1 MHAKFGT
8 KSDSTYGAKLDGKD
22 GVKKGR
28 KIGTKIDVKISTKL
42 EAKDG
47 IRPDEKIG
55 TNWM

>member
-8 KSDSTYGAKLDGKD
+8 KSDSTYSAKLDGKD

-47 IRPDEKIG
+47 IRPDAKIG

>member
-1 MHAKFGT
+1 MHVKFGT

-28 KIGTKIDVKISTKL
+28 KIGTKIDVKKSRKL
-42 EAKDG
+42 EPKDG
-47 IRPDEKIG
+47 IRPDAKIG